1 MLKLRIFYTSD
12 DNGEDEKDAFLQ
24 LLRENEDII
33 NESEPYSGRISV
45 DQYKRI
51 YIDLKSKKAVK
62 SAF

>member
-51 YIDLKSKKAVK
+51 YIDLISKK
-62 SAF
+62 SR

>member
-51 YIDLKSKKAVK
+51 YIDLKSKK
-62 SAF
+62 SR